1 MFSLQH
7 IIWLVI
13 SFLLIAIS
21 LFLIVRHD
29 PEEKT
34 VFSIACMI
42 CIFSEM
48 AKVFSTIRM
57 IPLSGGTTYV
67 PFIEMKELPLH
78 LCSIHIFFIFYIRFF
93 AKEGSSKMKIL
104 GFMFSTMT
112 IGAVLALFLPT
123 VFAVIPPEKA
133 FVHPQIYQ
141 TFIYHTMLVVL
152 GIYIYRK
159 WFAQWSISHYFST
172 LRMLALLAFASI
184 YVNSMLLYP
193 EFNENNEIAAA
204 RKTTNFF
211 FVVMVPIGIDLK
223 EKWQWFVYLL
233 VMILIAVVTVGAWY
247 IPVFLR
253 ERKHP
258 SMKKGIS
265 SR

>member
-7 IIWLVI
+7 ILWLGI
-13 SFLLIAIS
+13 SFLLIGIS
-21 LFLIVRHD
+21 LFLIKRHD
-29 PEEKT
+29 PDEKT
-34 VFSIACMI
+34 VFSIACII
-42 CIFSEM
+42 CLFSEA

-67 PFIEMKELPLH
+67 PFIEMQELPLH

-93 AKEGSSKMKIL
+93 AKDGPAKQKIL
-104 GFMFSTMT
+104 SFMFSTMT

-123 VFAVIPPEKA
+123 VFSVIPPEKA
-133 FVHPQIYQ
+133 FIHPQIYQ
-141 TFIYHTMLVVL
+141 TFIYHTMLFVL

-159 WFAQWSISHYFST
+159 WFDEWRISHYFST
-172 LRMLALLAFASI
+172 LRMLGCLAFASI

-204 RKTTNFF
+204 RKITNFF
-211 FVVMVPIGIDLK
+211 FVVKVPIGINLT
-223 EKWQWFVYLL
+223 EKWQWFIYLII
-233 VMILIAVVTVGAWY
+233 MILIAIITIGAWY

-253 ERKHP
+253 ERK
-258 SMKKGIS
+258 KAKEG
-265 SR
+265 